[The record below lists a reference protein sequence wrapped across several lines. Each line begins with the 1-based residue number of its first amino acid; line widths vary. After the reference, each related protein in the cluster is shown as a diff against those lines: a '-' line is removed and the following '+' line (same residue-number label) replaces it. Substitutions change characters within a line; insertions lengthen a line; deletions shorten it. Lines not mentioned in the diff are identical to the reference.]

1 MVKVKMNVIYIFI
14 NNTDYLQL
22 LLIITLGFGLT
33 LTVQF
38 FSYLIHAFGEHCK
51 QLCIYLIS
59 RRL

>member
-14 NNTDYLQL
+14 NNTDYSQL

-38 FSYLIHAFGEHCK
+38 FWYLIHTFGENCK